1 MTMPSTSQNHLQR
14 RLGAP
19 LLACAS
25 LALCAACTPASR
37 VRVAQPF
44 KLNDSVQCIVVQNV
58 ETKLVKP
65 PEFAKERDQRRFD
78 AMLRVARVYF
88 AESVASELKQLEK
101 AIEVRRSGL
110 CDRGLTVKTTLTQFN
125 PGGRL
130 LGGTTMNF
138 AAEVKMLGA
147 DDAEIGT
154 FALSHSAGM
163 NAVATVVGM
172 AAPVPVMSASDD
184 VAGMIE
190 VLAEKTVAEIE
201 KAIEQQAKPAK

>member
-1 MTMPSTSQNHLQR
+1 MTTPVPVLKNLQR
-14 RLGAP
+14 HLSAP
-19 LLACAS
+19 LLACAT
-25 LALCAACTPASR
+25 LVLCAACTPASR

-44 KLNDSVQCIVVQNV
+44 KLNNAVQCIVVQNV

-65 PEFAKERDQRRFD
+65 PAFKKELDQRRFD

-101 AIEVRRSGL
+101 AIEVRRSGV
-110 CDRGLTVKTTLTQFN
+110 CDSGLTVKTTLTQFN

-138 AAEVKMLGA
+138 SAQVDLLGE
-147 DDAEIGT
+147 DDAVIGE

-172 AAPVPVMSASDD
+172 ASPVPVMSPSDD

-190 VLAEKTVAEIE
+190 VLAEKTAAVIE